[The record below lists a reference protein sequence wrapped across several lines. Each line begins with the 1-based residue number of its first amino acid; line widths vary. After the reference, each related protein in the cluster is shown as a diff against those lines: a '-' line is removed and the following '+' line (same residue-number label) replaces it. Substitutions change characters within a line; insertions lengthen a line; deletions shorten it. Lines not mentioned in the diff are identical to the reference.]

1 MEILRQNENLNLI
14 LNQEQDNLND
24 LGWQEN
30 MVQFEDEVLSSII
43 NPAEN
48 YETVRFIHKPY
59 SATVGGATLS
69 QTDIWFHFYFLS
81 GTTYVPDYN
90 TVGIDTHENSKLLKA
105 TTKSFFRL
113 EFYKTPISGATYEPP
128 SRINRKLVFAK
139 NLSIPLGEKYFYT
152 GNNINENIHFPIFMG
167 SNYRNKENMYL
178 FWFQDE
184 SVLEGTV
191 LSGDTFWMTAKFYNA
206 EDGSIT
212 DFCNDI
218 FSTSREVVDTTDMYF
233 KVVIDR
239 TDYSY
244 QVYRFNGTTGTR
256 VGESDDPIKFYE
268 KGGGSAFVAT
278 PTPTQTPTL
287 TPTPT
292 ITPTMTVTPTVTK
305 SGGGI
310 SYPAINFSLTSTCVG
325 YNPTGAT
332 ITVSGATG
340 GSGSGYY
347 CVMTSGPAGFDTSQ
361 HSLPFTYTG
370 LNSYVGN
377 TYAVSV
383 YDSVGNGVNKALT
396 NDLTCTDPPN
406 VSLTVR
412 LIYSPYG
419 TTPTLSDWSGAN
431 QISVELSSSTATF
444 CNTNS
449 YTSTSFTPYGQGTGL
464 WIYDGTNYMKLYH
477 VSGGGTVCQKA
488 SSCGSY

>member
-1 MEILRQNENLNLI
+1 MEILRQDENLNII
-14 LNQEQDNLND
+14 LNKEQDNLND
-24 LGWQEN
+24 LGWQDN
-30 MVQFEDEVLSSII
+30 MIQFEDEVLTSII
-43 NPAEN
+43 NPIDN

-59 SATVGGATLS
+59 NTSVGGLSLS
-69 QTDIWFHFYFLS
+69 QTDIWFYFYFS
-81 GTTYVPDYN
+81 TGGTYVPDYN
-90 TVGIDTHENSKLLKA
+90 VVGIDTHENAKMLKA

-113 EFYKTPISGATYEPP
+113 EFFKTPITEGVVEPP

-139 NLSIPLGEKYFYT
+139 NLSLPLGEKYFYN

-167 SNYRNKENMYL
+167 SNYKNKENMYL

-184 SVLEGTV
+184 SVLSGTV
-191 LSGDTFWMTAKFYNA
+191 LSGDTFFMTAKFYNA
-206 EDGSIT
+206 EDGGIT
-212 DFCNDI
+212 DFVNDV
-218 FSTSREVVDTTDMYF
+218 FSPSKEIVDTTDMYY

-244 QVYRFNGTTGTR
+244 QIYNFNGTTGSLI
-256 VGESDDPIKFYE
+256 GKSDNPIKFYE
-268 KGGGSAFVAT
+268 KGGGTLFV
-278 PTPTQTPTL
+278 PTL

-292 ITPTMTVTPTVTK
+292 PTITATITPTPTLTVTPTPTK
-305 SGGGI
+305 SSGGM
-310 SYPAINFSLTSTCVG
+310 SYPAIDFSLTSVCVG

-347 CVMTSGPAGFDTSQ
+347 CVMTSGPVGFDTSQ

-383 YDSVGNGVNKALT
+383 YDSVGNGGNKALT
-396 NDLTCTDPPN
+396 QDLTCNNPPN

-412 LIYSPYG
+412 FQYIPDG
-419 TTPTLSDWSGAN
+419 TAPSVNSWSGAN
-431 QISVELSSSTATF
+431 QISVELSSSTGTF
-444 CNTNS
+444 CSTSS
-449 YTSTSFTPYGQGTGL
+449 YKSSSFTPYGQGNNL
-464 WIYDGTNYMKLYH
+464 WIYDGTYYRRLFH
-477 VSGGGTVCQKA
+477 TTGGGNTCVPA
-488 SSCGSY
+488 SGCNTY